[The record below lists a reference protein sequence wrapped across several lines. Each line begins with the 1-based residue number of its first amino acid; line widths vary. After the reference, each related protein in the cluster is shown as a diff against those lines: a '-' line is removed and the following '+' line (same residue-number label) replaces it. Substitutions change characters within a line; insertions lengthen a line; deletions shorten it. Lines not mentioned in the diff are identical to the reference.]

1 MIMAHKPPSDPT
13 GELRQ
18 AMAEVIALHTQFAKE
33 QLGKDT
39 LDPRVLAAMAKV
51 PRHEFVPVEMRP
63 YAYLDQP
70 LPIGWG
76 KTISQPFMAA
86 LMLDLLDLE
95 PGDAVLEIG
104 TGLGYHAAV
113 LAELVAKVFSVE
125 IVEELGTAAKRNLA
139 RLGCRSVQIRI
150 GDGTRGWPEHA
161 PYDKIVVAA
170 GSELIPPMLLQ
181 QLKPGGKMILPTGTA
196 EAQELMLVEKGAGGK
211 VATRSVI
218 PVRFAMLEVAD
229 EGRAHRVS

>member
-1 MIMAHKPPSDPT
+1 MVQKPPDPT
-13 GELRQ
+13 VELRQ
-18 AMAEVIALHTQFAKE
+18 AMAEVIALHAEFAKE

-39 LDPRVLAAMAKV
+39 LDRRILAAMAKV
-51 PRHEFVPVEMRP
+51 PRHEFVPVEVRP

-86 LMLDLLDLE
+86 LMLDLLDLQ
-95 PGDAVLEIG
+95 PGDTVLEVG
-104 TGLGYHAAV
+104 TGLGYHAAI
-113 LAELVAKVFSVE
+113 LAELVEKVFSVE

-139 RLGCRSVQIRI
+139 RLGCKSVQIRI

-161 PYDKIVVAA
+161 PFDKIVVAA

-181 QLKPGGKMILPTGTA
+181 QLKPGGKMVLPTGTA
-196 EAQELMLVEKGAGGK
+196 EAQELMLVEKADGGK

-229 EGRAHRVS
+229 EGRTHRVS